1 MAYNAFQLVIIVL
14 LCYIYKAVIPVIG
27 SVSQSESVDIN
38 FNTREMFVNNCC

>member
-14 LCYIYKAVIPVIG
+14 LCDIYKAVIPVIG
-27 SVSQSESVDIN
+27 SVSQSLDIN